1 MVDDGEVLVTAD
13 FQSYNST
20 IQTVDSA
27 TCSCSVISFQSYNST
42 IQTCYQNLVGMV
54 ILSFNPII
62 VRFKLNSPRLHIG
75 LHTTFN
81 PIIVRF
87 KPPYQAGFSAR
98 ILYSCLYCKGQSPI
112 VYLLYKCWMLLYYI
126 IRCTLL
132 SAPCLFP
139 KPCRII
145 YRVYYNRILF
155 LIYNM

>member
-1 MVDDGEVLVTAD
+1 
-13 FQSYNST
+13 
-20 IQTVDSA
+20 
-27 TCSCSVISFQSYNST
+27 
-42 IQTCYQNLVGMV
+42 MV

-75 LHTTFN
+75 LYTTFN
-81 PIIVRF
+81 PIIVQFKLKNGLKVIYYVLSFNPIIVQF

-112 VYLLYKCWMLLYYI
+112 VYLLYKYWMLLYYI